1 MRCSVPSG
9 ESIRQRKAP
18 PGWNAIVQDGSVKP
32 CGPHQRTRCSGWLHT
47 LKTSARGAA
56 RVRVITRTR
65 SSGLAPL
72 GPSGRGAA
80 SGLAAIVVSFL
91 GVLHL
96 QLVEIVLQPVEALLP
111 ELPIALKPARGILQ
125 RRGIQPA
132 GPPLRQ
138 IGRASCRER
147 VCQYV

>member
-1 MRCSVPSG
+1 MSRG
-9 ESIRQRKAP
+9 
-18 PGWNAIVQDGSVKP
+18 
-32 CGPHQRTRCSGWLHT
+32 SGWLHT

-56 RVRVITRTR
+56 RVRVLTRTR

-111 ELPIALKPARGILQ
+111 ELPIALQPARGILQ

-132 GPPLRQ
+132 GPPLRLAQ
-138 IGRASCRER
+138 IGSASCREDGDST
-147 VCQYV
+147 V

>member
-1 MRCSVPSG
+1 M
-9 ESIRQRKAP
+9 IRRP
-18 PGWNAIVQDGSVKP
+18 PRSP
-32 CGPHQRTRCSGWLHT
+32 RTYT
-47 LKTSARGAA
+47 LFPYRARF
-56 RVRVITRTR
+56 R

-111 ELPIALKPARGILQ
+111 ELPIALQPARGILQ

-132 GPPLRQ
+132 GPPLRLAPATDEAGPLQ
-138 IGRASCRER
+138 HLQVLGNRRQAHEIGRAH
-147 VCQYV
+147 VCTPVTN